1 MPQYAPGSPGSPARR
16 RPPQGPAVT
25 AAHRVPGAARLPGGA
40 RLAKEAG
47 RG

>member
-16 RPPQGPAVT
+16 RPPRSAPT
-25 AAHRVPGAARLPGGA
+25 AAYRAPGAVCLPGGA
-40 RLAKEAG
+40 RRAKETG